1 MTLQTLEYQMWRY
14 PYFVIGFIV
23 LTVLTLGLLR
33 TVYAEDPVAVLIP
46 YAIFIVADIV
56 LTLVLTRGRKHKLL
70 DDRVEVSGL
79 TGRTTVEY
87 SDIQEAIVTHTA
99 LSFRIGGTTKDNKVV
114 IIRKDGSSVSALLW
128 EPDGFYEELRRR
140 AGLEPDTRR
149 RLEQYY

>member
-1 MTLQTLEYQMWRY
+1 MWRY

-33 TVYAEDPVAVLIP
+33 TVYAEDPVAALIP

-70 DDRVEVSGL
+70 DDRVEASGL

-99 LSFRIGGTTKDNKVV
+99 LSFRIAAPSRTTRSSSSGKMEARCPRFSGNRMGSMRNSEDAQGLSPTLVV
-114 IIRKDGSSVSALLW
+114 ASNNIINRAPPS
-128 EPDGFYEELRRR
+128 LR
-140 AGLEPDTRR
+140 
-149 RLEQYY
+149 